1 MCLILFAWQQH
12 PEFPLIVA
20 ANRDEFFHRPSES
33 IKPWAERTNII
44 AGRDLESGGTWLG
57 ISLAGRFAA
66 VTNYREPGFSLENPI
81 SRGLLVSN
89 FLESDVSADDYLSA
103 LEPDFSAYRGFNIL
117 LFDGTTL
124 VHHSNRQVHRQQLLP
139 GFYGLSNHLLDTDW
153 PKVTRGKLLFEMEV
167 NKSKVDTD
175 SLLAILADEAV
186 PNDSQLPDTGI
197 DLVMEKSLASIYI
210 NREDYGTRA
219 SSIVLLDNKD
229 QFQMIEK
236 SREAFGGANIIKRY
250 PSM

>member
-1 MCLILFAWQQH
+1 MCLVLFAWQQH

-20 ANRDEFFHRPSES
+20 ANRDEFFHRPSEQ
-33 IKPWAERTNII
+33 IQPWGNNNMI

-89 FLESDVSADDYLSA
+89 FLQSDISADDYLST
-103 LEPDFSAYRGFNIL
+103 LEPSFPAYRGFNIL

-124 VHHSNRQVHRQQLLP
+124 VCHSNRQKQRQQISP
-139 GFYGLSNHLLDTDW
+139 GIYGLSNHLLDTGW
-153 PKVTRGKLLFEMEV
+153 PKVVRGKSLFEAEI
-167 NKSKVDTD
+167 KKTEIDTGA
-175 SLLAILADEAV
+175 LLAMLADVSV
-186 PNDSQLPDTGI
+186 PNDSQLPKTGVG
-197 DLVMEKSLASIYI
+197 LTMEKSLSSIYI

-219 SSIVLLDNKD
+219 SSIVLLDNNNK
-229 QFQMIEK
+229 FTMLEK
-236 SREAFGGANIIKRY
+236 SRQVFGGENTIQRY
-250 PSM
+250 PSI